1 MTRLLATIAAAGVC
15 AAFGAIDQAQAED
28 FTRDHGA
35 QRMQRDYDDEAVAV
49 RLRLPLANGAAQE
62 WRRGASVSLRL
73 SQTDAGEQRGFDLVS
88 YNFADGGAG
97 VETPF
102 GRYGYDDDDDDRHGR
117 SHHRLLIAAG
127 LSLAVGVI
135 VANLVDDNEALNNLD
150 DV

>member
-1 MTRLLATIAAAGVC
+1 MTRLLATIIAAGVC

-28 FTRDHGA
+28 FTHNHGA
-35 QRMQRDYDDEAVAV
+35 QRLQRDHDDEAVAV

-97 VETPF
+97 VETPV
-102 GRYGYDDDDDDRHGR
+102 GRYGYDNDDRDGR
-117 SHHRLLIAAG
+117 SHHRLVIAAG